1 MPLFNTAPASLCILR
16 LSAIGDCVHAVAMVQ
31 AIQRQ
36 WPTTRITWIM
46 GKLEASLLGDLPGVE
61 IIIFDAKKGWRS
73 YWQLRQQMKKRR
85 FDALLHLQN
94 AFKASLA
101 SLCIHATYRL
111 GFDHIRTGDG
121 QRLFINHPV
130 PSPQSAHVLDGF
142 MAFAQELGITDT
154 TPQWYIPLS
163 KQDQQWARQQLTSQ
177 PALIIAAGA
186 SKAYKNW
193 TPEGYAAIADY
204 AANLGFTVILTG
216 GPTALEQTLAQQIMA
231 LSQHALI
238 NLTGQSSLKQLAAL
252 IQQASIV
259 VAPDTGA
266 IHIASAM
273 GTPALGLY
281 AHHNPFRVG
290 PYRDLDHCV
299 SVYEASIKQE
309 TGRHPRELKWRSRVK
324 DPHAMEKIQINT
336 VIQQFRNLCQTYLL
350 LKQE

>member
-36 WPTTRITWIM
+36 WPTTKITWIM
-46 GKLEASLLGDLPGVE
+46 GKPEASLLRDLPGVE
-61 IIIFDAKKGWRS
+61 IIVFDAKAGCHS
-73 YWQLRQQMKKRR
+73 YWQLWQQLKSRH

-111 GFDHIRTGDG
+111 GFDQTRTGDA

-154 TPQWYIPLS
+154 SPHWYIPLS
-163 KQDQQWARQQLTSQ
+163 EQDQQWARKQLSSQ
-177 PALIIAAGA
+177 PTLIIAAGA

-204 AANLGFTVILTG
+204 AADLGFTVILTG
-216 GPTALEQTLAQQIMA
+216 GPTAIEKNLAQQIMA
-231 LSQHALI
+231 LSHHTLI

-252 IQQASIV
+252 IQQANIV

-273 GTPALGLY
+273 GTPVLGLY
-281 AHHNPFRVG
+281 AHHNPLRVG
-290 PYRDLDHCV
+290 PYRDREYCV
-299 SVYEASIKQE
+299 SVYETCIEQE
-309 TGRHPRELKWRSRVK
+309 TGQHPGKLKWRARVK
-324 DPHAMEKIQINT
+324 DPDAMKKIQINA
-336 VIQQFRNLCQTYLL
+336 VIQQFSKLCQNYHL